1 MARVLGSEAR
11 HTARGGL
18 LVRVLRSSVS
28 VLLLKARPPCPRVLA
43 EPSACALNGVQSGRS
58 VAPRL
63 GRKDTLLVQQNIQA
77 PHSGRLLFFL
87 FLLRCPNGPKE
98 TPSSICP
105 LWAHL
110 TVLWLQGKDGL
121 VSTNGSML
129 GFARGA
135 LSYLCS
141 PFSQR
146 IAGQVSVW
154 GLISP
159 KYGIS
164 FSAWRMLSTLLFIC
178 PPPTPLPVSS

>member
-28 VLLLKARPPCPRVLA
+28 VLLLKASPPCPRVLA

-87 FLLRCPNGPKE
+87 FLLCCPNGPKE

-110 TVLWLQGKDGL
+110 TVLWLQEKDGL

>member
-18 LVRVLRSSVS
+18 LVPVLRSSVS
-28 VLLLKARPPCPRVLA
+28 VLLLKASPPYPWVLA

-63 GRKDTLLVQQNIQA
+63 GRKDTLLMQQSIRA
-77 PHSGRLLFFL
+77 PHSGRLFSFL
-87 FLLRCPNGPKE
+87 FLLCCPSCPKE
-98 TPSSICP
+98 APSSICP
-105 LWAHL
+105 LWVHL

-129 GFARGA
+129 GFARGS
-135 LSYLCS
+135 LSYLRS

-164 FSAWRMLSTLLFIC
+164 FSAWRMLSTLSFIC
-178 PPPTPLPVSS
+178 PPPTPVPVSS

>member
-1 MARVLGSEAR
+1 M
-11 HTARGGL
+11 
-18 LVRVLRSSVS
+18 RVLRSSVS

-87 FLLRCPNGPKE
+87 FLLCCPNGPKE

-110 TVLWLQGKDGL
+110 TVLWLQEKDGL

>member
-87 FLLRCPNGPKE
+87 FLLCCPNGPKE

-110 TVLWLQGKDGL
+110 TVLWLQEKDGL